1 MILILS
7 LIFSEALPFFLLLID
22 LSKAC
27 AMARFALNSKT
38 QEEVQRNIA
47 HGMSIHG
54 PVMTLDAICEVLVIG
69 VGTLSGKVCLSVP
82 PSLFLS
88 PPLSCSFKIFFIFKI
103 KITIASLTSVD
114 SEKNWVLKLILPRIP
129 FLKTSTISLPVL
141 RKNLT
146 CLPSIKIL
154 WY

>member
-1 MILILS
+1 
-7 LIFSEALPFFLLLID
+7 
-22 LSKAC
+22 
-27 AMARFALNSKT
+27 MARFALNSKT

-129 FLKTSTISLPVL
+129 FLKRSTISLPVHVYL
-141 RKNLT
+141 KKLNLPAQYQNSVVHYVLMPLFMT
-146 CLPSIKIL
+146 VIL
-154 WY
+154 VY